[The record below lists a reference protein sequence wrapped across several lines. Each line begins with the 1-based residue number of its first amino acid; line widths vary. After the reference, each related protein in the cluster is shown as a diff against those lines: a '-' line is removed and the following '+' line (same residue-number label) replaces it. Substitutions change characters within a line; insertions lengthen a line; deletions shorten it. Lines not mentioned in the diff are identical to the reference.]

1 MKQKP
6 LIFITNDDGISS
18 PGIHRLAEAASS
30 LGDVVVVAPDSPKS
44 GQASAIT
51 VDSPLRLTEVDFGG
65 GVEAYSVNGTPV
77 DCVKLGMHA
86 VMRDRRPAILLSG
99 INHGSNSGN
108 SVIYSGT
115 MGAVIEGN
123 FVGIPSIGFSLL
135 DHHHDADFSPVLP
148 WVTRITARVLES
160 GLPKD
165 ICLNVNFPKGCEPKG
180 MKMAAGARGHWTE
193 EYAEY
198 ISPHGKPFYLL
209 TGHYVNDDPD
219 DPTTDNY
226 WLSRGWGT
234 IVPVRPDQTAFDHV
248 ESLGYLTL

>member
-6 LIFITNDDGISS
+6 LIFITNDDGVSA
-18 PGIHRLAEAASS
+18 PGIHRLAEAASCI
-30 LGDVVVVAPDSPKS
+30 GEVVVVAPDGPKS

-51 VDSPLRLTEVDFGG
+51 VDSPLRLTKVDFGG
-65 GVEAYSVNGTPV
+65 GIEAYSVNGTPV
-77 DCVKLGMHA
+77 DCVKLGIHA
-86 VMRDRRPAILLSG
+86 LMRDRRPDILLSG

-123 FVGIPSIGFSLL
+123 FVGIPSVGFSLL
-135 DHHHDADFSPVLP
+135 DHSHDADFSLILP
-148 WVTRITARVLES
+148 WVKRITDKVLET

-165 ICLNVNFPKGCEPKG
+165 VCLNVNFPKGCEPKG
-180 MKMAAGARGHWTE
+180 MKMAVGARGHWTE

-198 ISPHGKPFYLL
+198 ISPGGKPFYLL
-209 TGHYVNDDPD
+209 TGRYINDDPD

-226 WLSRGWGT
+226 WLDRGWGT

-248 ESLGYLTL
+248 KGLEYLTL